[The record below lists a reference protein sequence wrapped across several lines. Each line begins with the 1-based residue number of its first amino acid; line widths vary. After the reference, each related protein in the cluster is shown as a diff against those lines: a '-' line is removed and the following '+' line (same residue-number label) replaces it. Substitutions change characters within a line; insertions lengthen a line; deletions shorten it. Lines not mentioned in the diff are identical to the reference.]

1 MPQIKRV
8 RKEFKVCNLAVVYQ
22 AGPQRVAA
30 QLGRPLA
37 EARHYLATHRQ
48 EFWPLHHG
56 IEVMIAQ
63 ARHDNV
69 VIMQDGWRRA
79 LPSPFSRAAAANAP
93 IQGTAAAMYRR
104 GVVELHRASLSLLAT
119 VHDSFLFECT
129 LREAAD
135 LIPTVIRILV
145 AAGAYFLPS
154 LRLKVDVS
162 SSVPIPGLVT
172 EPLADPA
179 LLPAYRRHLARAERS
194 RWAA

>member
-1 MPQIKRV
+1 VVKRV

-48 EFWPLHHG
+48 EFWPIHRFV
-56 IEVMIAQ
+56 EAVIAQ

-69 VIMQDGWRRA
+69 VIMQDGWRRS

-104 GVVELHRASLSLLAT
+104 GVVELHRASLPLIAT
-119 VHDSFLFECT
+119 VHDSYVFECA
-129 LREAAD
+129 LEEATD
-135 LIPTVIRILV
+135 LIVTVTRILV
-145 AAGAYFLPS
+145 EAGAYFLPN

-162 SSVPIPGLVT
+162 ASVPIPGFPAVG
-172 EPLADPA
+172 PLADPG
-179 LLPAYRRHLARAERS
+179 LLEVYQRHLARAERAK
-194 RWAA
+194 WAA